1 MKTVIS
7 GNDEKYLADAV
18 KQFRLASHPVTLT
31 GAGISVGSG
40 IPDFRSA
47 DGLWTLFSPDEYATL
62 HVFMQNPAK
71 AWELYRAMGNIII
84 GKEPNQAH
92 LALAELENRGLLQ
105 GVITQN
111 VDNLHQL
118 AGNKK
123 VFEIHGDHM
132 HLQCIK
138 CGELIPVTEEHC
150 LVKEIPQCEGCVF
163 PLKPNVV
170 LFGESVRNLAEIHS
184 LIARCDLLMVIGTS
198 AQVYP
203 AAELPL
209 LVKQQGGLVY
219 EFNQEHTSLSTAD
232 SWSSRLTDY
241 FILGDVC
248 ESLPR
253 FVRQLQLEA

>member
-1 MKTVIS
+1 VKTVIP
-7 GNDEKYLADAV
+7 GEDEKYLAEAI
-18 KQFRLASHPVTLT
+18 KRFRVASHPVTLT

-47 DGLWTLFSPDEYATL
+47 DGLWKVYSPDEYATL
-62 HVFMQNPAK
+62 DVFMRNPAK
-71 AWELYRAMGNIII
+71 AWELYRAMGKIII
-84 GKEPNQAH
+84 GKEPNPAH

-123 VFEIHGDHM
+123 VLEIHGDHL

-138 CGELIPVTEEHC
+138 CGELIPVTEAHYKAR
-150 LVKEIPQCEGCVF
+150 VIPQCEGCVF

-170 LFGESVRNLAEIHS
+170 LFGESVRSLAQIHS
-184 LIARCDLLMVIGTS
+184 LIACCDLLMVVGTS

-209 LVKQQGGLVY
+209 LVKQQGGLIY
-219 EFNQEHTSLSTAD
+219 EFNKEHTPLSAVD
-232 SWSSRLTDY
+232 SRSSQLTD
-241 FILGDVC
+241 FFMQGDVC
-248 ESLPR
+248 ETLPL
-253 FVRQLQLEA
+253 FVRGIVD